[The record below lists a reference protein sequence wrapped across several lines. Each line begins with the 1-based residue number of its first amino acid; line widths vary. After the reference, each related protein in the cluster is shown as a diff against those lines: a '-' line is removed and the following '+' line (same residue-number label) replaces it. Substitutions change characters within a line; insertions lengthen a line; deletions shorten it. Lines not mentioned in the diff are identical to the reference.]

1 MPIYQAHLY
10 QDLAFAILA
19 IAVALFASGRFR
31 YDLVALGAL
40 LAAVLT
46 GLVKPDRAFSGF
58 TSDVVVI
65 IASALVVST
74 AIARSGVAELALRPL
89 LGRLKSARSQVPI
102 LAGATALLSM
112 ATKNV
117 GALAILMPTALQ
129 LARKTG
135 SSPSSLLMP
144 MSFLSLLGG
153 LVTLVGTSTNI
164 IVSQI
169 RQETLGKPFA
179 MFDFSPVGLALTAM
193 GLALV
198 SVAWPLLPRHRQGQT
213 SMAEAVADAP
223 YATEAT
229 VTGEAAKAF
238 PTVSDLKLGEDGV
251 KLTAIAAGG
260 ERHEAPLPDA
270 SLKPG
275 DVLILEGE
283 QEALDRVLAR
293 APLKAAREGR
303 EVAPGEAVEELRS
316 VEAVVQRNSV
326 LIGQSAQ
333 RLALKQ
339 QYGVNL
345 LAVGRGGER
354 ITQRLRDVTL
364 RPGDILVLQAGERA
378 LPNIMKTLGTLPLA
392 ERDVRLGGVR
402 RRFSPV
408 VILAAAMVLVAFNV
422 LPIAVAF
429 FAAAVLMVAAGAL
442 SMRDAYESLDGQV
455 LVLIGALTPVS
466 EAVRRTGGADLI
478 ASGLAD
484 VLHGVSPLLAL
495 GALMA
500 TSMACSPFLHNAPTV
515 LVLGPIGVLTA
526 QRLHLNP
533 DPFLMAVATGAGC
546 DFLTPIGHQ
555 CNTLV
560 AGPGGYRFSD
570 YWRLGAPLSVMVL
583 LAGPPLIA
591 WVWPLMPR

>member
-1 MPIYQAHLY
+1 MAVQQA
-10 QDLAFAILA
+10 LAFSILA
-19 IAVALFASGRFR
+19 VAVILFASGRFR
-31 YDLVALGAL
+31 YDLVAVGAL
-40 LAAVLT
+40 LAGVLT
-46 GLVKPDRAFSGF
+46 GVVTAKDAFSGF

-65 IASALVVST
+65 IASALIVSAAVT
-74 AIARSGVAELALRPL
+74 RSGAVEMALRPL
-89 LGRLKSARSQVPI
+89 LGRLKSARSQVPV
-102 LAGATALLSM
+102 LAGVTALLSM

-117 GALAILMPTALQ
+117 GALAIVMPAALR

-169 RQETLGKPFA
+169 RQQTTGKPFA
-179 MFDFSPVGLALTAM
+179 MFDFTPVGLSLTVL
-193 GLALV
+193 GLILV
-198 SVAWPLLPRHRQGQT
+198 SVAWPLLPRNRQGR
-213 SMAEAVADAP
+213 SSLGEAVTDAP

-238 PTVSDLKLGEDGV
+238 PTVSDLKLADDGV
-251 KLTAIAAGG
+251 RLTAIAGGG
-260 ERHEAPLPDA
+260 ERSEAPLPDA
-270 SLKPG
+270 ALHAG
-275 DVLILEGE
+275 DVLILEAE
-283 QEALDRVLAR
+283 PAALDRVLAR
-293 APLKAAREGR
+293 VPLKAAREGR
-303 EVAPGEAVEELRS
+303 EVAKGEATEEMRS
-316 VEAVVQRNSV
+316 VEAVVRRNSV
-326 LIGQSAQ
+326 LRGQSAQ

-354 ITQRLRDVTL
+354 ITQRLRDITL

-378 LPNIMKTLGTLPLA
+378 LPNIMRTLGVLPLA
-392 ERDVRLGGVR
+392 EREVRLGGAR
-402 RRFSPV
+402 RRITPV
-408 VILAAAMVLVAFNV
+408 LILAAAMVLVAFNL

-429 FAAAVLMVAAGAL
+429 FGAAVLMVATGAL
-442 SMRDAYESLDGQV
+442 SMRDAYDSLDGQV
-455 LVLIGALTPVS
+455 LVLIGALTPIS
-466 EAVRRTGGADLI
+466 DAVRRTGGADLI
-478 ASGLAD
+478 ARGLAD
-484 VLHGVSPLLAL
+484 ALHGVSPMLAL
-495 GALMA
+495 GALMVVA
-500 TSMACSPFLHNAPTV
+500 MACSPFLHNAPTV

-570 YWRLGAPLSVMVL
+570 YWRLGAPLSATVL

-591 WVWPLMPR
+591 WVWPLAGR

>member
-1 MPIYQAHLY
+1 VFEM
-10 QDLAFAILA
+10 
-19 IAVALFASGRFR
+19 
-31 YDLVALGAL
+31 
-40 LAAVLT
+40 
-46 GLVKPDRAFSGF
+46 
-58 TSDVVVI
+58 
-65 IASALVVST
+65 
-74 AIARSGVAELALRPL
+74 ALRPL
-89 LGRLKSARSQVPI
+89 LGRLKSARSQVPV
-102 LAGATALLSM
+102 LAGVTGLLSM
-112 ATKNV
+112 GTKNV
-117 GALAILMPTALQ
+117 GALAIVMPAALQ

-169 RQETLGKPFA
+169 RQETSGRPFA
-179 MFDFSPVGLALTAM
+179 MFDFTPVGLGLTAL
-193 GLALV
+193 GLVLV
-198 SVAWPLLPRHRQGQT
+198 SVAWPLLPRNRQGQA

-238 PTVSDLKLGEDGV
+238 RTVSDLKLAEDGV
-251 KLTAIAAGG
+251 KLTAIAGGG
-260 ERHEAPLPDA
+260 ERTEAPLPDA
-270 SLKPG
+270 SLHAG

-283 QEALDRVLAR
+283 QEALDRVLSR

-303 EVAPGEAVEELRS
+303 EVPKGEATEEMRS
-316 VEAVVQRNSV
+316 VEAVVRPSSV
-326 LIGQSAQ
+326 LVGQSAQ

-354 ITQRLRDVTL
+354 ITQRLRDITL

-378 LPNIMKTLGTLPLA
+378 LPNIMKALGVLPLA
-392 ERDVRLGGVR
+392 AREVRLGGAR
-402 RRFSPV
+402 RRLTPV
-408 VILAAAMVLVAFNV
+408 LILAAAMVLVALNL
-422 LPIAVAF
+422 LPIAIAF
-429 FAAAVLMVAAGAL
+429 FGAAVLMVATGAL
-442 SMRDAYESLDGQV
+442 SMRDAYDSLDGQV
-455 LVLIGALTPVS
+455 LVLIGALTPIS

-478 ASGLAD
+478 ASGLAEA
-484 VLHGVSPLLAL
+484 LQGVSPMLSL
-495 GALMA
+495 GVLMA
-500 TSMACSPFLHNAPTV
+500 VAMACSPFLHNAPTV

-555 CNTLV
+555 SNTLV

-570 YWRLGAPLSVMVL
+570 YWRLGAPLSAMVL

-591 WVWPLMPR
+591 WVWPLAGR